1 MKATTLLT
9 LLGLGAI
16 THIPTTRAEQDDD
29 SIFTLVLLQMITQR
43 NDPGAMQQLYP
54 ILLSSIMGDG
64 TGGMDNSVMY
74 YLLLGAGNDPN
85 MHQWLP
91 LILNNKNKDVSD
103 KLLMLLFMQ
112 QNAAVGGTGMGN
124 LFPLLLLNANDDKYC
139 EQAGVKCFC
148 KEDNSELLLYI
159 MLLNGNSVGPST
171 PYSNFMFMLFDN
183 DECDGKLETSQ
194 DACKCTGDDEI
205 EGGIN
210 AVTYMMMMKMNPQVT
225 NQLPEAPPQ
234 RAIDIKD
241 LLKKT
246 NVSKSWTRIR
256 LDV

>member
-1 MKATTLLT
+1 
-9 LLGLGAI
+9 
-16 THIPTTRAEQDDD
+16 
-29 SIFTLVLLQMITQR
+29 
-43 NDPGAMQQLYP
+43 
-54 ILLSSIMGDG
+54 
-64 TGGMDNSVMY
+64 
-74 YLLLGAGNDPN
+74 
-85 MHQWLP
+85 
-91 LILNNKNKDVSD
+91 
-103 KLLMLLFMQ
+103 
-112 QNAAVGGTGMGN
+112 
-124 LFPLLLLNANDDKYC
+124 
-139 EQAGVKCFC
+139 
-148 KEDNSELLLYI
+148 

-241 LLKKT
+241 LLKKQMFQNLGPEYAWMS
-246 NVSKSWTRIR
+246 NVGDHKTEDLMKFQMYQSMGVPPSVMSVLSSGGAKTQDERFALIQWLSAGSQLSIETMSLMLGIQDAKQFYIHSMIEEGQVDP
-256 LDV
+256 LTASLL